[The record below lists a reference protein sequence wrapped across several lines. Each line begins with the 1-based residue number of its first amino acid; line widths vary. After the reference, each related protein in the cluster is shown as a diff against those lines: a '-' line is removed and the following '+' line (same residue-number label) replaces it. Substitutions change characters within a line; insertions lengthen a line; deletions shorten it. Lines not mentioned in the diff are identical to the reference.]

1 MIFEIMKKENNAAVL
16 TLLTHVNLKTF
27 IGDGIPSHNFKFQKK
42 FFSIVNKRLPFL
54 QFSNL

>member
-27 IGDGIPSHNFKFQKK
+27 IGDGIPSHNFKFQILS
-42 FFSIVNKRLPFL
+42 FFSITSST
-54 QFSNL
+54 QT

>member
-1 MIFEIMKKENNAAVL
+1 MIFQIMKKENSAAVL

-42 FFSIVNKRLPFL
+42 FFLLLTKDFPF
-54 QFSNL
+54 